1 VISGLPIHPGT
12 VHFTLTATN
21 SVGSVSKVCSL
32 VVLHTAPVA
41 PTIGTACPLASA
53 TVGTAYSLAFFSAGG
68 VAPLTYSLTAGALP
82 AGMVLS
88 PAGVVSG
95 TPTVAGTASFTVQ
108 VADSASP
115 TPLTNAKAC
124 SITVNPMATAPTIAT
139 VCPLPAGV
147 EGVAYSQTLTATG
160 GTAPY
165 SFTVLAGA
173 LPRPLTL
180 SAAGVLSGVPFHAG
194 VYPFTL
200 QVAGSNGLVSQ
211 KSCSVTIAAH

>member
-1 VISGLPIHPGT
+1 
-12 VHFTLTATN
+12 
-21 SVGSVSKVCSL
+21 
-32 VVLHTAPVA
+32 
-41 PTIGTACPLASA
+41 
-53 TVGTAYSLAFFSAGG
+53 
-68 VAPLTYSLTAGALP
+68 
-82 AGMVLS
+82 
-88 PAGVVSG
+88 
-95 TPTVAGTASFTVQ
+95 
-108 VADSASP
+108 
-115 TPLTNAKAC
+115 
-124 SITVNPMATAPTIAT
+124 MATAPTIAT